1 MGGTDDSEK
10 SGEGEVTRRLNA
22 LRQPSGSNTPDLP
35 LEAYQQ
41 LRRLAHAQLRGEQG
55 NQTLS
60 TTALVHEAWL
70 QMEGSGNWSDR
81 GHFYR
86 YAATAMRHILV
97 DQARSRLA
105 EKRGRGVRPLDL
117 SACDVHV
124 DDAAENI
131 LSLNRALESLEYEQ
145 PQLSEVIELRF
156 FAGLSVAD
164 AAQVMGISERSV
176 VRNWRIARAMIH
188 RALDLDHGD

>member
-1 MGGTDDSEK
+1 MGGTGDSNQND
-10 SGEGEVTRRLNA
+10 EGEVTRRLNA
-22 LRQPSGSNTPDLP
+22 LQKPADSNTPDLP
-35 LEAYQQ
+35 FEVYQQ
-41 LRRLAHAQLRGEQG
+41 LRRLAHAQLRGERG

-70 QMEGSGNWSDR
+70 QMEGSGNWADR

-117 SACDVHV
+117 SACEVHV

-131 LSLNRALESLEYEQ
+131 LSLNRALESLELEQ

-188 RALDLDHGD
+188 RALDQDHGD